1 MLPSGLPE
9 HVADAEPLS
18 RFLTSDSQFNSFM
31 PKPSAFMPGP
41 SDSKTSV
48 FRQAPDPLPALW
60 AIADREIGPGRHVRA
75 AAVLVGADVRR
86 ARLDVQAHEPPP
98 RHANIVG
105 WPSDASDPEKM
116 RAQRK
121 ELALLLAQAAALV
134 RR

>member
-1 MLPSGLPE
+1 MLPSRLPD
-9 HVADAEPLS
+9 HVSDAEPLS

-41 SDSKTSV
+41 SDAKTSV
-48 FRQAPDPLPALW
+48 FRQAADPLTELW
-60 AIADREIGPGRHVRA
+60 EVADREIGPTRRA
-75 AAVLVGADVRR
+75 RAVAVLAGAQVRQ
-86 ARLDVQAHEPPP
+86 ARLDVEAHEPPP

-121 ELALLLAQAAALV
+121 ELALLLAQAARLV